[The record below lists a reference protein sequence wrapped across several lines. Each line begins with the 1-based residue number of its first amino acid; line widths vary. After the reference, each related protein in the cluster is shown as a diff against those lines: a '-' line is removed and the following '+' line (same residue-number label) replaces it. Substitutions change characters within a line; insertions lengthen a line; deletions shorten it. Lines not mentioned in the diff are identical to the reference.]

1 MDSTPQNATDA
12 LFSLPSAAPNTPAP
26 HGSGFRC
33 QLAREHLLP
42 ALTLM
47 QAIAEPRTSLPILSQ
62 VFLEARAPD
71 RLELRATDLEIGL
84 SRECPATV
92 NAAGAC
98 TADAR
103 RLYEIVRALP
113 PGLLTLESTL
123 AQGLTVTQDKRRF
136 RLLSLDPSEF
146 PQLAPAGESV
156 QTIALPA
163 ARLTE
168 LLDRTS
174 FAVSPDDTRVNLH
187 SLLFSGGPDDQVR
200 CVASDGH
207 RLAIIERPVPGLPA
221 DMVPILLPHKG
232 LTEARR
238 LLELVKEDTV
248 TIAFGTGVAVLTVGS
263 TTLSLRLVEGEFP
276 DYEQVIPRTHT
287 HRLVVPRTELVAA
300 LRRVMVLT
308 TERAR
313 GVKCDIRTGTLTLS
327 VNTPDLGEGSEELA
341 IDYQGAGLVV
351 GFNGRYLLDF
361 CMAVEPAEQ
370 VVMEFA
376 NETTPALFRIESDPQ
391 YRYVVMPMRIF

>member
-1 MDSTPQNATDA
+1 MESTPHDATDA
-12 LFSLPSAAPNTPAP
+12 LFSPPSSAPNTPTP
-26 HGSGFRC
+26 QGSGFRC
-33 QLAREHLLP
+33 QLSREHLLP

-92 NAAGAC
+92 KAAGAC

-113 PGLLTLESTL
+113 PGSLTLESTL
-123 AQGLTVTQDKRRF
+123 AHGLTVTQDKRRF

-146 PQLAPAGESV
+146 PRLAPAGERV
-156 QTIALPA
+156 QTIEVPA

-187 SLLFSGGPDDQVR
+187 SLLFASGPDEQVR

-221 DMVPILLPHKG
+221 DLVPSLLPQKG

-238 LLELVKEDTV
+238 LLEWVKEDTV
-248 TIAFGTGVAVLTVGS
+248 TIALGAAVAVLTVGS
-263 TTLSLRLVEGEFP
+263 TTLSLRLVEGDFP
-276 DYEQVIPRTHT
+276 DYEQVIPRTHA
-287 HRLVVPRTELVAA
+287 HRLVIPRTELVAA

-313 GVKCDIRTGTLTLS
+313 GVKCDIHTGTLTLS

-341 IDYQGAGLVV
+341 IDYQGASLTV

-361 CMAVEPAEQ
+361 CTAVEPAEQ
-370 VVMEFA
+370 VVMELA
-376 NETTPALFRIESDPQ
+376 NDTAPALLRIESDPR
-391 YRYVVMPMRIF
+391 YRYVLMPMRIF

>member
-1 MDSTPQNATDA
+1 MESTPHDATEA
-12 LFSLPSAAPNTPAP
+12 LFSPPSSAPNTPTP
-26 HGSGFRC
+26 QPSGFRC
-33 QLAREHLLP
+33 QLSREHLLP

-47 QAIAEPRTSLPILSQ
+47 QAIAEPRTSLPILSH
-62 VFLEARAPD
+62 VFLEARPPD
-71 RLELRATDLEIGL
+71 TLELRATDLEIGL
-84 SRECPATV
+84 SRQCPASVKT
-92 NAAGAC
+92 AGVC

-113 PGLLTLESTL
+113 PGSLTLESTL
-123 AQGLTVTQDKRRF
+123 AHGLTITQDKRRF

-146 PQLAPAGESV
+146 PQLAPAGDSV
-156 QTIALPA
+156 QTIELPA

-174 FAVSPDDTRVNLH
+174 FAVCPDDTRVHLH
-187 SLLFSGGPDDQVR
+187 SLLFACGPDEQVR
-200 CVASDGH
+200 CAASDGH
-207 RLAIIERPVPGLPA
+207 RLALIERPVPGAPA
-221 DMVPILLPHKG
+221 DVVPILLPYKG

-238 LLELVKEDTV
+238 LLELVKDDTV
-248 TIAFGTGVAVLTVGS
+248 TLTFGAAVAVLTVGS

-287 HRLVVPRTELVAA
+287 HRLAIPRAELVAA

-313 GVKCDIRTGTLTLS
+313 GVKCDIHTGTLALS

-341 IDYQGAGLVV
+341 IDYQGSGLTV

-361 CMAVEPAEQ
+361 CTAVEPAEQ
-370 VVMEFA
+370 VVMELA
-376 NETTPALFRIESDPQ
+376 NETTPALLRIESDPQ
-391 YRYVVMPMRIF
+391 YRYVLMPMRIF

>member
-1 MDSTPQNATDA
+1 MDSTPHVATDA
-12 LFSLPSAAPNTPAP
+12 LFSPPSPLPDTPTPSRA
-26 HGSGFRC
+26 GLRC

-47 QAIAEPRTSLPILSQ
+47 QAVAESRTSLPILSH
-62 VFLEARAPD
+62 VCLEARPPD
-71 RLELRATDLEIGL
+71 TLELRATDLEIGL
-84 SRECPATV
+84 SRACPALVKTGG
-92 NAAGAC
+92 AG

-113 PGLLTLESTL
+113 PGALTLESTG
-123 AQGLTVTQDKRRF
+123 AHGLTVTQDKRRF
-136 RLLSLDPSEF
+136 RLLSLDPNQF

-156 QTIALPA
+156 QTLELPA

-174 FAVSPDDTRVNLH
+174 FAVSPDTTRVHLH
-187 SLLFSGGPDDQVR
+187 SLLFACGPDDQVR

-207 RLAIIERPVPGLPA
+207 RLALIERPVPGVPA

-238 LLELVKEDTV
+238 LLELVKDDTV
-248 TIAFGTGVAVLTVGS
+248 TIAFGAAVAVLTVGS

-276 DYEQVIPRTHT
+276 DYEQVIPRAHA
-287 HRLVVPRTELVAA
+287 HRLVIPRTELVAA

-313 GVKCDIRTGTLTLS
+313 GVKCAIHPGTLALS

-341 IDYQGAGLVV
+341 IDYQGSGLTV
-351 GFNGRYLLDF
+351 GFNGRYLLEF
-361 CMAVEPAEQ
+361 CTAVEPDEQ
-370 VVMEFA
+370 VVMELA
-376 NETTPALFRIESDPQ
+376 NETTPALLRIESDPQ
-391 YRYVVMPMRIF
+391 YRYVLMPMRIF